1 VSDVKAI
8 VRQHFER
15 IDGVT
20 RTWFEWSREED
31 AMVKTLVVEVAFDT
45 DPNSPQHRPNVLD
58 HRRYSYRGFAQRDDY
73 GSDPPKNRPTH
84 QLADELH
91 RGPPGQTALNATSSN
106 SAPV

>member
-8 VRQHFER
+8 VRQHVER

-58 HRRYSYRGFAQRDDY
+58 AIEDTVIEVLRSETTMVV
-73 GSDPPKNRPTH
+73 TH
-84 QLADELH
+84 LKIVP
-91 RGPPGQTALNATSSN
+91 RIN
-106 SAPV
+106 